1 VSVAPRPDPAGAG
14 EGPACPFLRL
24 ESAAGLLDPVP
35 APDGRHRCVAI
46 DGPRLVSAQQQELV
60 CLGPAHVDC
69 PRFRRA
75 TARPGGLGARL
86 PAMPPAIAASLAVL
100 ALSATISFGFV
111 VARGGIDLPAGTGS
125 SGATGGPGGAVASG
139 ATVLPSAP
147 GSAPTAPVEASAS
160 PGGGAGASQ
169 GAGAG
174 PGQTGAPE
182 PSPSR
187 APEASGSPAPSGSP
201 ARTAPPASP
210 SAAPGGGP
218 SASRLAVLKPCPGK
232 SGCYVYTI
240 RAGDNLY
247 SIAHWFGV
255 PLDTVY
261 AWNPAVKSGIRPGM
275 AIRIPTPTR

>member
-1 VSVAPRPDPAGAG
+1 MSGAPRPDPADAG
-14 EGPACPFLRL
+14 EGSACPFLRL

-46 DGPRLVSAQQQELV
+46 GGPRLVSAQQQELV

-75 TARPGGLGARL
+75 TARPGGGLVARL

-125 SGATGGPGGAVASG
+125 SGTAGASGGAVQ
-139 ATVLPSAP
+139 PSAP
-147 GSAPTAPVEASAS
+147 GSASTAPVGPSAS

-169 GAGAG
+169 GAGSG

-182 PSPSR
+182 PSPSL
-187 APEASGSPAPSGSP
+187 APGASGGPAP
-201 ARTAPPASP
+201 TAPPASP
-210 SAAPGGGP
+210 SAAPQGGP